1 MTDALFY
8 HLQRRPLEEVLPT
21 LLERSLGKG
30 WRCVVEAG
38 EERARVLDDLLW
50 TYADEAFLP
59 HGLEADDGP
68 NQPVVLVSHAGNPNG
83 ASVRFIV
90 DGAALPDDVASYERL
105 VLIFD
110 GNDEDAVATARE
122 RWKEA
127 KASGLAATYWQQDEN
142 GRWDKRA
149 G

>member
-1 MTDALFY
+1 M
-8 HLQRRPLEEVLPT
+8 LPG
-21 LLERSLGKG
+21 LLERSLGSG
-30 WRCVVEAG
+30 LALRRRGRRGAG
-38 EERARVLDDLLW
+38 AGARRLLW
-50 TYADEAFLP
+50 TYSDDGFLP
-59 HGLEADDGP
+59 HGLEADDGAE
-68 NQPVVLVSHAGNPNG
+68 QPVVLVTMAAIRTVPRC
-83 ASVRFIV
+83 ASSSMGRRFPPI
-90 DGAALPDDVASYERL
+90 AAAYERL

-127 KASGLAATYWQQDEN
+127 KAAGLAATYWQQDES